1 MEYFSKQINF
11 SLLKNHILKDPLC
24 DWFEIQSHLHQKFK
38 KDDESYYKNHILT
51 TSNKYREDLFKNI
64 IKKSKLSLNLNST
77 IDQTTTSIKN
87 NDPLII
93 GAKLYNSSKNMI
105 TYCDIVIRYDFFKKL
120 FPKIDNLPFHILTNN
135 NGYLLINVSYSSLHF
150 KIDLKTIL
158 NDGNILYKKCSLY
171 AFREALFHLTGH
183 KYPCFLLGK
192 EYYYQKTHLPK
203 DKFIGYIY
211 FDQTITEPY
220 KKAYQ
225 WIQYLIKN
233 YKKMEITPKPTHDEL
248 YPNMNYKESNWE
260 NEKISLANQIKEIT
274 LVWNISYDER
284 CRFLKMGITS
294 WDDINL
300 LINLK
305 ETKKK
310 KIQERMIHM
319 NQQNDILIYPR
330 KNISNDFTS
339 KINDLNGIYF
349 DVESFLSFDEKQNM
363 TNNFNLPIIGILGFI
378 YKDKY
383 YDFTIQK
390 YTNNEEKRNIQ
401 NFASKLQKISNDNI
415 LSIYHW
421 GHAENNYLKYIHS
434 KYPEISFPQYKLIN
448 VLDYFRTEPIIVQG
462 VFKFGLKSIGS
473 ALYKNKLIKTTWGE
487 NDNGLD
493 SMIQFKEICK
503 ANTKNIPLKRYINIK
518 NIVEY
523 NRIDC
528 QVLYEIVDL
537 LRNKYLH

>member
-1 MEYFSKQINF
+1 MEYFSNKIEFN
-11 SLLKNHILKDPLC
+11 LLKNHILKDPLC
-24 DWFEIQSHLHQKFK
+24 DWFEIQSYLYQNFK
-38 KDDESYYKNHILT
+38 KDDQSYYKNHILT
-51 TSNKYREDLFKNI
+51 TSNKYREDLFKEI
-64 IKKSKLSLNLNST
+64 IKKSNLNLKLNST

-93 GAKLYNSSKNMI
+93 GAKLYNPSKNMI

-150 KIDLKTIL
+150 KLDLKAIL

-171 AFREALFHLTGH
+171 AFRESLFRLTGH

-211 FDQTITEPY
+211 FDETITKPY

-225 WIQYLIKN
+225 WIQHLIKN
-233 YKKMEITPKPTHDEL
+233 YKKMKISPKPSHDEL

-260 NEKISLANQIKEIT
+260 NEKILLANKIKEIT

-284 CRFLKMGITS
+284 CKFLEMGITS

-319 NQQNDILIYPR
+319 NQQNDILIHPR
-330 KNISNDFTS
+330 KNISKDFTS

-363 TNNFNLPIIGILGFI
+363 SNNFDLPIIGILGFI
-378 YKDKY
+378 YQTKY
-383 YDFTIQK
+383 YDFTIQN
-390 YTNNEEKRNIQ
+390 YTNQEEKRNIQ
-401 NFASKLQKISNDNI
+401 NFASKLHKISNDAI

-421 GHAENNYLKYIHS
+421 GHAENNYFKYIHN

-448 VLDYFRTEPIIVQG
+448 ILDYFRTEPIIVQG

-473 ALYKNKLIKTTWGE
+473 ALYKNKLIQTTWGE

-503 ANTKNIPLKRYINIK
+503 SNKKNIPLKRYIDIK

-528 QVLYEIVDL
+528 QVLYEIVYL